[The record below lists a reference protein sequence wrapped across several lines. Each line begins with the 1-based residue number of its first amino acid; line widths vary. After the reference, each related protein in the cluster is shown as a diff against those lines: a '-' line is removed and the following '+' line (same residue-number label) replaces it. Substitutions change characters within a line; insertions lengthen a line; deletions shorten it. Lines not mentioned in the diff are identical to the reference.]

1 LFRHESPLT
10 EEKLGR
16 NSAKDV
22 GGEDADD
29 AGEERCHGRLPVL
42 TLGRDIGERRAV
54 ARCAPSSPERRYGR
68 LPAPTSEEE
77 RMRPRR
83 RRAAPAVATAVDP
96 PRASPSPP
104 VVAGADPPCAG
115 LSPAAPGASSRLH
128 PIQRLLRLGECPLT
142 LLQRLGSG
150 LSGLTR
156 GCSGRERSAGD
167 WGGEETWVGEERRSG
182 DWGEWIGCV
191 PDLGFHRS
199 AAVDSKATRINTRS
213 CL

>member
-1 LFRHESPLT
+1 MLVTGAHS
-10 EEKLGR
+10 
-16 NSAKDV
+16 V
-22 GGEDADD
+22 GE
-29 AGEERCHGRLPVL
+29 HLS
-42 TLGRDIGERRAV
+42 
-54 ARCAPSSPERRYGR
+54 APSSPERRYGR

-115 LSPAAPGASSRLH
+115 LSPAAPGASSRRRRGSSQRDLGTHSLPRGERRRGARLH

-191 PDLGFHRS
+191 PDLGFHCS